1 MLLEYTLEE
10 ELELM
15 REEIIGDAIEQV
27 RKQTHG
33 EFINQ
38 CNRMFELIGSG
49 ALSVKQVAEHS
60 GMPEDVVR
68 NVIDTFGVTL
78 LLGDS

>member
-1 MLLEYTLEE
+1 MCFEEYTLEE

-27 RKQTHG
+27 RKQIHG

-38 CNRMFELIGSG
+38 CSDSTITWGWGDGSRSCPRVWSHAS
-49 ALSVKQVAEHS
+49 AL
-60 GMPEDVVR
+60 
-68 NVIDTFGVTL
+68 NV
-78 LLGDS
+78 